1 MGGDQRGIPADANV
15 ATWRGSTYLRSAI
28 GSVMVQNWRQGVARV
43 VTEVLG
49 K

>member
-1 MGGDQRGIPADANV
+1 SRLSNEKFQRVFGVTLPD
-15 ATWRGSTYLRSAI
+15 
-28 GSVMVQNWRQGVARV
+28 WRQGVARV